1 MTGFYQLAVF
11 FSRESNPFCSLKIF
25 FLWAVLHLTPA
36 VKPQDIL
43 REFRAT
49 PAGRDATHNGVRV
62 NDRIVVV
69 NGDKSQVY
77 FGRGGGRAEPG

>member
-1 MTGFYQLAVF
+1 MPF
-11 FSRESNPFCSLKIF
+11 FQENSPILLVLVLKTSF
-25 FLWAVLHLTPA
+25 HPRGAVLSHRRAP
-36 VKPQDIL
+36 KPQDIL

-77 FGRGGGRAEPG
+77 FGRGRGRADGGGGT